1 MRRYVILLALLVP
14 AGAHAQ
20 ASLEVR
26 GGAAFP
32 TADLGPTALNTGG
45 GFEVTAGY
53 RFMPHLGVYGG
64 WDWMRTSTDGP
75 LLGSDYDVEDTGYA
89 FGLVFR
95 HPLLNALG
103 GWARAGGIYNHV
115 ELENDDGDTVANSGH
130 ELGWEAGGGVQIPIG
145 RSFALTPGV
154 RYRSFSGS
162 LDVENSSFDFDRSYL
177 AVEVGL
183 QWSFG
188 GPAFAAFRNR

>member
-1 MRRYVILLALLVP
+1 MRRHLVLLALLVP

-32 TADLGPTALNTGG
+32 TTDLGPAGLNTGG

-53 RFMPHLGVYGG
+53 RFLPHLGVYGG
-64 WDWMRTSTDGP
+64 WDWMRTSTDGL

-89 FGLVFR
+89 FGLAFR
-95 HPLLNALG
+95 HPLLRSFG
-103 GWARAGGIYNHV
+103 GWLRGGGIYNHV
-115 ELENDDGDTVANSGH
+115 ELEDDEGDVVADSGH
-130 ELGWEAGGGVQIPIG
+130 ELGWEVGGGLQIPLG
-145 RSFALTPGV
+145 ERFALTPGV
-154 RYRSFSGS
+154 RYRSFSGT
-162 LDVENSSFDFDRSYL
+162 LDVDDAVFDFDRSYL

-188 GPAFAAFRNR
+188 APAIAALRR